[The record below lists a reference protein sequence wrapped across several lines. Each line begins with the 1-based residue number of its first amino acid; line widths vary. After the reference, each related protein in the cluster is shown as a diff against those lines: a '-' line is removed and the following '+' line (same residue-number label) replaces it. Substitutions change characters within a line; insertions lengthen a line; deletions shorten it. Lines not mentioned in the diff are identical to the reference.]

1 VFYLVASSCYLSV
14 CAMLDATVKF
24 KVTVVHHHIFHKFKF
39 ILILCLDVTYT
50 FIQLQTKKQCPN
62 KSWHSLVLFF
72 YRNIILL
79 FYFTSKKVGGFLSIT
94 PSNYFSYAYLI
105 SAHRPRKETAAH
117 NSACNPTT
125 NCFDFLAN

>member
-1 VFYLVASSCYLSV
+1 
-14 CAMLDATVKF
+14 MLDATVKF

-72 YRNIILL
+72 IETLSCSFILQV
-79 FYFTSKKVGGFLSIT
+79 KK
-94 PSNYFSYAYLI
+94 
-105 SAHRPRKETAAH
+105 
-117 NSACNPTT
+117 
-125 NCFDFLAN
+125 